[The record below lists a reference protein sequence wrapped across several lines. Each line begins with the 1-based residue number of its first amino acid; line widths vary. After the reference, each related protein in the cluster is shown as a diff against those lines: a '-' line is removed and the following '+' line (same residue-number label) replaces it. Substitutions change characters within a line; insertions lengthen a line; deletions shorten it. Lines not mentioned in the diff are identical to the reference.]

1 MTTATRTMREPGLK
15 GWLLKV
21 VPAVDALRTYRLQDA
36 RADLIAGLTVATVA
50 VPQAMAY
57 GMVAGVPPEHGL
69 YTAIVMTAIGALFD
83 SSKQLIN
90 GPTNA
95 TSIAVLSALA
105 AIAVEDKLQAAVV
118 LAALVGMIQL
128 AITLLRLGD
137 LNRYISHSVV
147 VGFTLG
153 AGSLLVLDQL
163 KNLFGLKAMGDP
175 HDHFLLRF
183 FHTLTEGGPW
193 HLETTLIGFSTI
205 ALVIGLRWL
214 KVRLGWKLLPELL
227 IATVLMASLVGGLGL
242 DQQGV
247 KVVGEIP
254 ASLPPFRLPS
264 LSEPWVPDLLS
275 SAAAIATL
283 GLLEAIAMAKA
294 IAAQTG
300 QRLDINQQCLSE
312 GLANFGG
319 SFFQCI
325 PGSGSLTRSA
335 INQQAGA
342 ASQWS
347 GVWSAAA
354 VALIVMLFAP
364 YARFIPKAALAGIL
378 IVSAWRMIDPPAQLY
393 HLRATRFDRIIVLA
407 TAFSAVFISVE
418 FCVLIGVFM
427 SFLLTVPRVGRML
440 LTEFV
445 VGDDG
450 MIHERMPDE
459 EVCCR
464 MRIFGLEG
472 EMFFGSGASLEAH
485 MDHIEASIQPET
497 EVLILRMKRVRSPDA
512 VCLAML
518 ESHLARLDERGIHVL
533 MCGVREDLRKGLERT
548 GILERLRHEQVFV
561 EQPVRGSST
570 LQAVA
575 AAKKLLEEKACERCS
590 LRSFG
595 MGGPV
600 SGVIG

>member
-1 MTTATRTMREPGLK
+1 MTSATRTLREPGLK

-183 FHTLTEGGPW
+183 FHTLVEGGPW

-214 KVRLGWKLLPELL
+214 KGRLGWQLLPELL
-227 IATVLMASLVGGLGL
+227 IVTVAMAGLVGGLGL

-254 ASLPPFRLPS
+254 ASLPPFQLPS
-264 LSEPWVPDLLS
+264 LQEPWVPDLFS

-354 VALIVMLFAP
+354 VAIIVMLFAP

-570 LQAVA
+570 LQAIA